1 MDKKDTI
8 RKGKKETKATTLK
21 KQSNIIEWEVPELE
35 WEPLPLEWDVPIL
48 EWDVPEW

>member
-1 MDKKDTI
+1 MDKMDTI
-8 RKGKKETKATTLK
+8 KGKKATKRTPLK
-21 KQSNIIEWEVPELE
+21 KQNNIIEWEVPELE